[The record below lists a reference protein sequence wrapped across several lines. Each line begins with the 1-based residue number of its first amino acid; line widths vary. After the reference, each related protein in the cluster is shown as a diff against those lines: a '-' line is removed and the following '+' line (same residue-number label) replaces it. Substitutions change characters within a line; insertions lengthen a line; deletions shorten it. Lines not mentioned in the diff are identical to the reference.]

1 MLFPL
6 LLSASRHILDHEY
19 WVCLHSLTGW
29 VSLCSLKM
37 KNAQFAPLQLTLSV
51 TTMLGV
57 EAMGI
62 GYTDMIPSVMQ
73 YSQQRRRLPL
83 RHGGSLPISHP
94 RLPISTSRC
103 LSPQLGQRKAL
114 LPLMSLWQPSS
125 DSPSVELPMLLV
137 MPFLQK
143 IAKSLSWS
151 LIQGCGSVF
160 RSPHLWIFGGFN
172 TERPRPQN
180 SLLHLADGLLGL
192 RVALIPSSQSW
203 PADVYLPNWDRRRP
217 AALDVSVIS
226 TLQRL
231 TLCGAANVIGYA
243 LSAEDGKRASHEA
256 SCRDAGVSFR
266 VLLIFESLGGLSDL
280 GRKTLY
286 SIGRLLGLR
295 MGVPISDSVRHLFQR
310 CSVCLWW
317 GNATLWLHCFSCPPP
332 QTDSIL

>member
-1 MLFPL
+1 MPNL
-6 LLSASRHILDHEY
+6 LLSSWPFRWPSCWVWRQWGSDTPTWFHLWCNILSSVGGCLCATEGAFPSLIPGSQSWPADVYLPNWDRGRPRCPWCLCGNPPATYPLWSCQCY
-19 WVCLHSLTGW
+19 W
-29 VSLCSLKM
+29 LCP
-37 KNAQFAPLQLTLSV
+37 FCRR
-51 TTMLGV
+51 
-57 EAMGI
+57 
-62 GYTDMIPSVMQ
+62 
-73 YSQQRRRLPL
+73 SQ
-83 RHGGSLPISHP
+83 
-94 RLPISTSRC
+94 
-103 LSPQLGQRKAL
+103 
-114 LPLMSLWQPSS
+114 
-125 DSPSVELPMLLV
+125 
-137 MPFLQK
+137 
-143 IAKSLSWS
+143 KSLSWS

-217 AALDVSVIS
+217 TALDVSVIS

-243 LSAEDGKRASHEA
+243 FSAEDGKRASHEA